1 MRIKMFFMLLFGT
14 FLFVSLIGG
23 VSLAAEKQVL
33 QIVNQTKVMLDLK
46 EVTCDGKSLSL
57 LTGRLKNG
65 KKIAEYSTNVRAGS
79 TVKISGWYE
88 KYLGL
93 SVGTYARKKM
103 SLTVTLKKGD
113 SNVSGPRSAKVDKCG
128 FEDACWSIELK

>member
-1 MRIKMFFMLLFGT
+1 MRTKTFFGLLFVTFML
-14 FLFVSLIGG
+14 VSFTGG
-23 VSLAAEKQVL
+23 ICLAAEKQVL
-33 QIVNQTKVMLDLK
+33 QIVNGTKVLLDLK
-46 EVTCDGKSLSL
+46 EVTCDGKSLDL

-65 KKIAEYSTNVRAGS
+65 KKIAEYSENVRSGF
-79 TVKISGWYE
+79 TIKISGWYE

-113 SNVSGPRSAKVDKCG
+113 TSSSGPRTATVKKCG